1 MQHYRTHTQIANDI
15 RCVLKERKLTLREC
29 VDLYNQTYAED
40 ISKQRKRA
48 LNKDF
53 VQRIRS
59 GKCKVVSSRV
69 VDLCAFLGVETHE
82 KAELGTT
89 DKVSRELKN
98 IENLIHQHPFLE
110 NSMVKLLQD
119 VIRLAKLNLSS
130 DKAI

>member
-1 MQHYRTHTQIANDI
+1 M
-15 RCVLKERKLTLREC
+15 
-29 VDLYNQTYAED
+29 YNQTYAED

-69 VDLCAFLGVETHE
+69 VDLCAFLGVETYE